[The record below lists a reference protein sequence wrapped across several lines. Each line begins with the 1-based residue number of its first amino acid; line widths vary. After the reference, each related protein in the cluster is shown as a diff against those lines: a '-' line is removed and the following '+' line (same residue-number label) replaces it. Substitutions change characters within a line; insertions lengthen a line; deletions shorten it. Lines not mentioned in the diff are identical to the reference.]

1 LHAAASR
8 QPLHPALLNPL
19 GIRMAQRCREGIAKY
34 WIYVAQPTNAVPA
47 LIHSPGFDV
56 ARLIDKYPI
65 LAHAELPRAIALM
78 GDKYEAAARSLAS
91 YQAQLRAHR
100 WQTYRSAMLGLVR
113 ALIET
118 DMGDTRVNAAYA
130 LEIVYELGHID
141 PDPVWAQLA
150 ATCEARL

>member
-1 LHAAASR
+1 
-8 QPLHPALLNPL
+8 
-19 GIRMAQRCREGIAKY
+19 
-34 WIYVAQPTNAVPA
+34 VPA